1 MLSLLDENILGVPYN
16 DSFEIQVHQKEEGL
30 TNEVAGQDVA
40 KFMGTFG
47 NMNYE
52 GQINNA
58 TTTIVETTNNQED
71 TAEQIAEFQNDS
83 FVIQ

>member
-16 DSFEIQVHQKEEGL
+16 DSFEMQVNQKEEGM

-52 GQINNA
+52 GQING
-58 TTTIVETTNNQED
+58 TTTVVETTNKQED
-71 TAEQIAEFQNDS
+71 TAEQIAEF
-83 FVIQ
+83 